1 VKPRGEVARQTNMRN
16 LFLLIVIASSA
27 FAQPSPPMRVRP
39 IGQQHVNN
47 AEMAIKQ
54 AVEAV
59 GNMRKAMDRDLDVL
73 THLRAADVA
82 LTDPMQPSNAIQKAF
97 EEVDKAKLLQPEFDV
112 YQGVIK
118 VERELEN
125 ARLSPMGADFG
136 RLRALL
142 AEHALRPAARVVT
155 RNALRMQDEM
165 LAWMKVQEL
174 ISVHVRT
181 MTEIAGDSLRAVEK

>member
-1 VKPRGEVARQTNMRN
+1 MKPRGEVARQTNMRT
-16 LFLLIVIASSA
+16 LLLSIVVASSA
-27 FAQPSPPMRVRP
+27 FGQPSPPMRVRP
-39 IGQQHVNN
+39 TGQHVNN

-54 AVEAV
+54 AVDAA
-59 GNMRKAMDRDLDVL
+59 GMMQKAMDRDLEVL
-73 THLRAADVA
+73 TLLRAADVA
-82 LTDPMQPSNAIQKAF
+82 LTDPMQPLNAIQKAY
-97 EEVDKAKLLQPEFDV
+97 EEVDKAKSLRPDFDV

-118 VERELEN
+118 VQRELES
-125 ARLSPMGADFG
+125 ARLSPASADFG

-155 RNALRMQDEM
+155 RNALRLQEET

-181 MTEIAGDSLRAVEK
+181 MTEIAGESLRAVEK

>member
-1 VKPRGEVARQTNMRN
+1 MKPRGGVARQTSMRN

-39 IGQQHVNN
+39 TGQHVNN

-54 AVEAV
+54 AVEAA
-59 GNMRKAMDRDLDVL
+59 GMMRKAMDRDLEVL

-82 LTDPMQPSNAIQKAF
+82 LTDPMQPFNAMQKAY
-97 EEVDKAKLLQPEFDV
+97 EEVDKAKSLRPDFDV

-118 VERELEN
+118 VERELES
-125 ARLSPMGADFG
+125 ARLSPASADFG

-155 RNALRMQDEM
+155 RNALRVQEET

-174 ISVHVRT
+174 ISTHVRT
-181 MTEIAGDSLRAVEK
+181 MTELAGDSLRAVEK

>member
-1 VKPRGEVARQTNMRN
+1 VKPRGRVARQTSMRN
-16 LFLLIVIASSA
+16 LILLIVIASSA

-39 IGQQHVNN
+39 TGQHVNN

-54 AVEAV
+54 AVEAA
-59 GNMRKAMDRDLDVL
+59 GMMRKAMDRDLEVL

-82 LTDPMQPSNAIQKAF
+82 LTDPMQPFNAIQKAY
-97 EEVDKAKLLQPEFDV
+97 EEVDKAKSLRPDFDV

-118 VERELEN
+118 VERELEG
-125 ARLSPMGADFG
+125 ARLSPASADFG

-155 RNALRMQDEM
+155 RNALRVQEET

-174 ISVHVRT
+174 ISAHVRT

>member
-1 VKPRGEVARQTNMRN
+1 MRK
-16 LFLLIVIASSA
+16 LFLLIVVASSA

-39 IGQQHVNN
+39 TGQNVNN

-54 AVEAV
+54 AVEAA
-59 GNMRKAMDRDLDVL
+59 GMMRKALDRDLEVL

-82 LTDPMQPSNAIQKAF
+82 LTDPMQPFNAIQKAF
-97 EEVDKAKLLQPEFDV
+97 EEVDKAKSLQPEFNV

-118 VERELEN
+118 VEKELEN
-125 ARLSPMGADFG
+125 ARLSPMSADFG
-136 RLRALL
+136 RLRALM

-155 RNALRMQDEM
+155 RNALRVQEET

-181 MTEIAGDSLRAVEK
+181 MTELAGDSLRAVEK

>member
-16 LFLLIVIASSA
+16 LLLLLVVASSA
-27 FAQPSPPMRVRP
+27 FAQPSPMRVRP
-39 IGQQHVNN
+39 TGQNVNN
-47 AEMAIKQ
+47 AEMAVKQ
-54 AVEAV
+54 AVDAV
-59 GNMRKAMDRDLDVL
+59 GMMKKVMDRDLEVL
-73 THLRAADVA
+73 TLLRGADVA
-82 LTDPMQPSNAIQKAF
+82 LTDPMQPLNAIQKAY
-97 EEVDKAKLLQPEFDV
+97 EEVDKAKSLRPDFDV

-118 VERELEN
+118 VERELEG
-125 ARLSPMGADFG
+125 ARLSPASADFG

-155 RNALRMQDEM
+155 RNALRVQEET

-174 ISVHVRT
+174 ISTHVRT